1 MKYFALEDGSLEVS
15 TSDFVN
21 IDFFV
26 KDLKI
31 TLPIYH
37 SNGKQFNSSLY
48 LALLIKMKFLS
59 ILQAKAYP

>member
-21 IDFFV
+21 IDFFA

-37 SNGKQFNSSLY
+37 SNGSQFNSSLY
-48 LALLIKMKFLS
+48 LDLLIKMKFLS
-59 ILQAKAYP
+59 ILQAKAYL